1 MGGDMRR
8 HLTTVLPVIFLLSLC
23 WMVPVAEARWSQA
36 GSNTCSTSGCHPSS
50 GIVWQTPPTIAVAT
64 RNITAGQT
72 STLPY
77 AGAISASTGDVLE
90 IDWRYAGFTTANY
103 DNAVIWVP
111 DGWTVA
117 QGTAAASGVPGWN
130 TRWDLTDTN
139 GVAGAAPVW
148 TARATDWAAP
158 GTPTQPSGGYHL
170 DFGGTIWD
178 GAAVSAAKGA
188 NLANDSGA
196 GTDQDLTLNVMGTDA
211 RVTVPAGAAPGTYHI
226 HVYGAGKA
234 PNSGGQATKGSVLQI
249 VQVIVTAG
257 GDTTPPTVLSS
268 TPVKNEPSAPL
279 NGAVTI
285 NFSEPIDC
293 TTVNTT
299 NVTMT
304 AGGWSLGSCGGST
317 AVFNTS
323 GQTGS
328 TFYTVTVT
336 TAVKDLA
343 GNPLDPSNTFNVI
356 GYITSAAATPP
367 DTFMTAPAAAA
378 VLSGATFNI
387 TGTATPGTNPVAG
400 VQLSTN
406 NGGIWNAATGTE
418 SWSYLWTLPAEDF
431 VSHTLLAKAVD
442 NTALEDLTPRSV
454 SITVDTVAP
463 AGLANS
469 APVNGGTGVSTG
481 SSLLAVAA
489 TDGNPTV
496 EYLFEL
502 AGDAAFTVAPQ
513 ASSWQAGSSWAP
525 VLAGGTTYYWRVSV
539 RDGAGNLAGP
549 TATWTFQTA
558 VACSR
563 LDPTVT
569 ILTASREVTV
579 DGGFADYTV
588 QLTNN
593 DSAAC
598 GNTTFNLTVSD
609 SNGTNFYPSTLAQSA
624 LLVVPGGSSQ
634 TTFRVTA
641 KANQTNGTTNSSY
654 ANTAADGNHAQSA
667 NSNSVITTIN
677 VLGGGCVD
685 NGSYLNANGD
695 QLSTSR

>member
-1 MGGDMRR
+1 MNGYFRMTFAAVFIAGALVAVAVPPAAEAKMAQAGNCLGCHNEKNSTAQVTFSLDGSTVALTATPAQTWNHEGTITVSPGQVFEVDFIAAGMVRNNSDNIAVVFPASSTWVAGGGTVPPAGSGTGLATDLATWSTWWDQNAAGMIGWNEPVRATRGSEPVGIDGDLYTKNWAGNPVGWDEGPADTAQDDGTEPDAMANRMGGDVV
-8 HLTTVLPVIFLLSLC
+8 LTAPTVNGNYDIYLVGVGSG
-23 WMVPVAEARWSQA
+23 SA
-36 GSNTCSTSGCHPSS
+36 GGK
-50 GIVWQTPPTIAVAT
+50 GYVAT
-64 RNITAGQT
+64 RMIVSVSG
-72 STLPY
+72 
-77 AGAISASTGDVLE
+77 GDV
-90 IDWRYAGFTTANY
+90 I
-103 DNAVIWVP
+103 
-111 DGWTVA
+111 
-117 QGTAAASGVPGWN
+117 
-130 TRWDLTDTN
+130 
-139 GVAGAAPVW
+139 
-148 TARATDWAAP
+148 
-158 GTPTQPSGGYHL
+158 
-170 DFGGTIWD
+170 
-178 GAAVSAAKGA
+178 
-188 NLANDSGA
+188 
-196 GTDQDLTLNVMGTDA
+196 
-211 RVTVPAGAAPGTYHI
+211 
-226 HVYGAGKA
+226 
-234 PNSGGQATKGSVLQI
+234 
-249 VQVIVTAG
+249 
-257 GDTTPPTVLSS
+257 PPTVTSS
-268 TPVKNEPSAPL
+268 TPAKNEPSAPL

-304 AGGWSLGSCGGST
+304 TGGWSLGSCGGST

-343 GNPLDPSNTFNVI
+343 GNPLDPSNTLNVI
-356 GYITSAAATPP
+356 GYITNAAATPP
-367 DTFMTAPAAAA
+367 DTFITAPAAAA

-400 VQLSTN
+400 VQLSTD

-418 SWSYLWTLPAEDF
+418 SWSYLWTLPAEDY

-525 VLAGGTTYYWRVSV
+525 VLAGGATYYWRVSV

-558 VACSR
+558 AGCSR

-569 ILTASREVTV
+569 ILTASKDITV
-579 DGGFADYTV
+579 DGGFVDHTV
-588 QLTNN
+588 QVVNN
-593 DSAAC
+593 DSVTC
-598 GNTTFNLTVSD
+598 GNTTFNLSVSD

-624 LLVVPGGSSQ
+624 LVVVPGGSSQ

-641 KANQTNGTTNSSY
+641 KANQPNSVTDNSDV
-654 ANTAADGNHAQSA
+654 TSVADGNHGAVTST
-667 NSNSVITTIN
+667 SVTTTIN
-677 VLGGGCVD
+677 VSGGGCVAA
-685 NGSYLNANGD
+685 GSYLNGNGD